1 LLVYFGA
8 KVRAFAQKCVSCVQF
23 FATKQNSFLYWLLK
37 SSNMPSNF
45 VSLHELLEQKV
56 QRFNH
61 PNFII
66 NDPISIAPHRFSKLQ
81 DVEISAFLG
90 VDVGVGLAKNHYQQS
105 QRVVWF
111 DGQCPPRFYITP
123 KACTSGGKRLI

>member
-1 LLVYFGA
+1 
-8 KVRAFAQKCVSCVQF
+8 
-23 FATKQNSFLYWLLK
+23 
-37 SSNMPSNF
+37 MPSNF

-66 NDPISIAPHRFSKLQ
+66 NDPISIPHRFSKLQ
-81 DVEISAFLG
+81 DVEISAF
-90 VDVGVGLAKNHYQQS
+90 GVGLAKNHYQQS

-123 KACTSGGKRLI
+123 HLG